1 MTDRARSNEDV
12 VIERTFDAPVAVMW
26 QMWTDPEHFKNWY
39 GPTGASIPVAKM
51 DVRVGGARLVCMEMH
66 TPTGPIQMWFTGE
79 YLDVVENE
87 RLVFTESMAD
97 KDGNVMSASDMAMP
111 EGHPTTTEVRV
122 EFDDIEGRTRMVLT
136 HVGIPSGSP
145 GEAGWVMAFDK
156 LAAYAST
163 RTRR

>member
-1 MTDRARSNEDV
+1 MTDTARSTDDV

-66 TPTGPIQMWFTGE
+66 TPTGPMQMWFTGE

-97 KDGNVMSASDMAMP
+97 KDGNVMSPSDMGMP
-111 EGHPTTTEVRV
+111 ERHPTTTEVRV
-122 EFDDIEGRTRMVLT
+122 ELNDIGGRTRMVLT
-136 HVGIPSGSP
+136 HVGIPSDSP
-145 GEAGWVMAFDK
+145 GAAGWVMAFDK
-156 LAAYAST
+156 LAAYAGT
-163 RTRR
+163 RTRH